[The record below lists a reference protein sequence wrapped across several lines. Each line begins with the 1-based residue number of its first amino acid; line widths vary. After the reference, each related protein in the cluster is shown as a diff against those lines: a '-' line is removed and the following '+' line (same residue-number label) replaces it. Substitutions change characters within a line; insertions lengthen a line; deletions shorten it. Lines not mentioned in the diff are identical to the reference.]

1 MKLKIDE
8 KTKWDEIYLLLT
20 EDDFKELQ
28 KKVTE
33 IFPFNF
39 YQITIGDLAQ
49 MSCYPP
55 KFPNIENYD
64 KENLT
69 VFDYFKIK
77 NANDFIIEFTKDLK
91 IYELSKTVEE
101 NNANSNLPDFTLIE
115 VMLCFTQNYF
125 KLQNFGE
132 AEKITL
138 LEYLLARKNDYT
150 QKLYEKN
157 LTNEFTRKSRGGS

>member
-1 MKLKIDE
+1 MELKIDE
-8 KTKWDEIYLLLT
+8 KTKWDEICLLLT

-28 KKVTE
+28 KKVTD
-33 IFPFNF
+33 IFPFDF

-49 MSCYPP
+49 MSYNPP
-55 KFPNIENYD
+55 KFPNVESYDQENI
-64 KENLT
+64 T

-77 NANDFIIEFTKDLK
+77 NANDFVIDFTNDLK
-91 IYELSKTVEE
+91 NYELSKTIEE
-101 NNANSNLPDFTLIE
+101 SNANSNLPDFTLIE
-115 VMLCFTQNYF
+115 VMLCFTQSYF
-125 KLQNFGE
+125 NLQNFGE

-157 LTNEFTRKSRGGS
+157 LTNEFTRKSRRVG